1 MSSLHIPRTV
11 RTVRLRRIRP
21 LALAGAVPLLLLA
34 AVGTARAGSGDFQ
47 YVNERDR
54 IDRVTTPEGC
64 QEARG
69 GGARGVV
76 NDTPATA
83 TLWSGP
89 GCTGRAVAVLRPGA
103 GGQITPRFASVRFE
117 ITTTAQRP

>member
-1 MSSLHIPRTV
+1 MPSTRIPRT
-11 RTVRLRRIRP
+11 LRARS
-21 LALAGAVPLLLLA
+21 LALTGAVPLLLLA
-34 AVGTARAGSGDFQ
+34 AAGTAQAGPGDFQ
-47 YVNERDR
+47 YVNDRDR
-54 IDRVTTPEGC
+54 IDRVRTPEGC
-64 QEARG
+64 REARG

-83 TLWSGP
+83 VLHAEP
-89 GCTGRAVAVLRPGA
+89 GCRGKAVAVLRPGA

>member
-1 MSSLHIPRTV
+1 MPFTRISPTL
-11 RTVRLRRIRP
+11 RIRC
-21 LALAGAVPLLLLA
+21 LALAGAVPLLLA
-34 AVGTARAGSGDFQ
+34 AAGTAQAGPGDFQ

-54 IDRVTTPEGC
+54 IDRVRTPQGC

-76 NDTPATA
+76 NDTAATA
-83 TLWSGP
+83 TLHAEP
-89 GCTGRAVAVLRPGA
+89 GCRGRAVAVLRPGA

-117 ITTTAQRP
+117 ITTKAQRP